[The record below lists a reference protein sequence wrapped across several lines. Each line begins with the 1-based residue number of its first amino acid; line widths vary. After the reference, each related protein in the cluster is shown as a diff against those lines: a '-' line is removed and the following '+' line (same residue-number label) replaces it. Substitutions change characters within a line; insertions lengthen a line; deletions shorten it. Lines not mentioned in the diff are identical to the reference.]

1 MTDSDRQKVPRKI
14 SERKNENDKGV
25 TAAGKEVARS
35 LWPEEKR
42 YRRLGQTK
50 YAFGSE
56 LSNRRYT
63 EENTPS

>member
-1 MTDSDRQKVPRKI
+1 MTDSDRQKFPWKI
-14 SERKNENDKGV
+14 SERKDENEKGV

-42 YRRLGQTK
+42 DRRLGQTE

-56 LSNRRYT
+56 LSSRRYT